1 MEHNA
6 CLFSTGIFLDF
17 LVFCVNVGQAEGG
30 VGNPGTASKR
40 PRVLVTLGGLP
51 AGPGRAPA
59 KGRVRVPYKQF
70 LLIYSGK
77 ASARDIGNL
86 AMQRKVCFLFF
97 HWFGFVWVAYL

>member
-1 MEHNA
+1 M
-6 CLFSTGIFLDF
+6 SI
-17 LVFCVNVGQAEGG
+17 
-30 VGNPGTASKR
+30 PGTVSKR

-51 AGPGRAPA
+51 AGSEKGQA

-86 AMQRKVCFLFF
+86 AMQRKV
-97 HWFGFVWVAYL
+97 W